1 MVIQTKTYT
10 ALVSTTSTSIS
21 DEIVA
26 KKRQFL
32 SKTVILEVE
41 TTFCHTFLSSELQC
55 LPCGDPRNLAQ
66 TQGFNYWIKDI
77 DGRRLFNVKFEIQC
91 QMMKC
96 QIKFSFYYLR
106 TEPDLLL

>member
-10 ALVSTTSTSIS
+10 ALISTTSTSIS

-32 SKTVILEVE
+32 SKIVILEVE
-41 TTFCHTFLSSELQC
+41 TTFRHTFLSSELQC
-55 LPCGDPRNLAQ
+55 LPCEDQKSRNLAQ

-77 DGRRLFNVKFEIQC
+77 DGRRLFNVKFEI
-91 QMMKC
+91 
-96 QIKFSFYYLR
+96 
-106 TEPDLLL
+106 